1 MDDKKNEINNIKWE
15 VDMSIPNSKDFF
27 ENTIE
32 DFDSIVLFSHVKPD
46 GDAYGS
52 SMGLKLAE
60 L

>member
-32 DFDSIVLFSHVKPD
+32 DFEIGRAHV
-46 GDAYGS
+46 
-52 SMGLKLAE
+52 
-60 L
+60 